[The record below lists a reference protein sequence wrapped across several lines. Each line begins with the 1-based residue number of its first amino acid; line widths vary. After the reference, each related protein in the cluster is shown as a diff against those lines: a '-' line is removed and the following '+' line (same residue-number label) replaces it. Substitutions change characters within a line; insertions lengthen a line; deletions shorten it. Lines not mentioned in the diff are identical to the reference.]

1 MFWNNFVI
9 LCNKIGK
16 SPNGVCADLGY
27 STAIATKWKN
37 GAVPRDTTL
46 KKIAD
51 YFGVSVDYLQGKEK
65 ASDVKSNASFLDTN
79 GVHMIPVYESASA
92 GFGTMADNYII
103 EYMPLYVPNA
113 HEAAETL
120 CIKVQGD
127 SMSPRIE
134 NGDVIQVH
142 KQTSVDSGDLAVVLV
157 DGEDAFVK
165 KVIYGD
171 SFIELHSFNSA
182 YKTVRFDGAE
192 VMRVQ
197 IIGLVRKIIKNADR
211 ASEALPEK
219 TTTDERLSSLVDKL
233 TDDELRELEL
243 LVDYIISK
251 RKNNRP
257 E

>member
-1 MFWNNFVI
+1 MFWNNYYNMCLQKGI
-9 LCNKIGK
+9 
-16 SPNGVCADLGY
+16 SPNAAAKEMKISSGTVTEWKKGREPQM
-27 STAIATKWKN
+27 ATIRK
-37 GAVPRDTTL
+37 V
-46 KKIAD
+46 AD

-65 ASDVKSNASFLDTN
+65 ASDVKSNASFLDTT